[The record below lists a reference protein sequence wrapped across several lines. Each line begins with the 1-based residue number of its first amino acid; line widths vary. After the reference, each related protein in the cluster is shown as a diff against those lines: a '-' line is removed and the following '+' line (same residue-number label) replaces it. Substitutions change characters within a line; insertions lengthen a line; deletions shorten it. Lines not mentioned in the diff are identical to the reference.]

1 MTDTL
6 ADVKV
11 MKKIMKNDEFFR
23 YYFKIP
29 LLRNL
34 WIS

>member
-1 MTDTL
+1 MTDTA

-11 MKKIMKNDEFFR
+11 MLKIMKNDEFFR
-23 YYFKIP
+23 YFRIP

-34 WIS
+34 